1 MVYILLADGF
11 EEAEALVPADLLRR
25 AGAEVALVG
34 VTGAVV
40 TGAHGIAVVSDL
52 STEQVKTDNME
63 LLVIPGGLPGVENL
77 AASTGA
83 VELVKFAAQ
92 AADCRLAAICA
103 APSIVLGPLGVLK
116 GRKATC
122 YPGME
127 AGMAGAQAQTGRS
140 VVVDG
145 DIITGEGP
153 GAAFD
158 FGLKLVETLKGAD
171 EAKKVAS
178 DACWRH

>member
-1 MVYILLADGF
+1 MVYIFLADGF
-11 EEAEALVPADLLRR
+11 EEAEALVPADLMRR
-25 AGAEVALVG
+25 AGAEVKLVG
-34 VTGAVV
+34 VTGQAVA
-40 TGAHGIAVVSDL
+40 GAHGISVNSDISL
-52 STEQVKTDNME
+52 DQVEQDGME
-63 LLVIPGGLPGVENL
+63 MLVIPGGLPGVTNV
-77 AASTGA
+77 AASA
-83 VELVKFAAQ
+83 KAMELVKAA
-92 AADCRLAAICA
+92 AESDCYLAAICA
-103 APSIVLGPLGVLK
+103 APSIVLGPVGILN

-127 AGMAGAQAQTGRS
+127 AGMTGAQAQKGQS

-158 FGLKLVETLKGAD
+158 FGLKLVEVLKGT
-171 EAKKVAS
+171 ETMQQVAG

>member
-1 MVYILLADGF
+1 MVYIFLAEGF

-25 AGAEVALVG
+25 AGAEVKLVG
-34 VTGAVV
+34 VTGQAVS
-40 TGAHGIAVVSDL
+40 GAHGISVNSDIL
-52 STEQVKTDNME
+52 LDQVEQDGME
-63 LLVIPGGLPGVENL
+63 MLVIPGGLPGVTNV
-77 AASTGA
+77 AASA
-83 VELVKFAAQ
+83 KAMELVKAA
-92 AADCRLAAICA
+92 AESDCYLAAICA
-103 APSIVLGPLGVLK
+103 APSIVLGPVGILN

-127 AGMAGAQAQTGRS
+127 AGMTGAQAQKGQS

-158 FGLKLVETLKGAD
+158 FGLKLVEVLKGA
-171 EAKKVAS
+171 ETMQQVAG